1 MELERVAK
9 FKRGMSRVPRL
20 LFCGGV
26 VNGRVVERFLGA
38 SEEEKRRMQIM
49 YGVKVLNKLIAAWEA
64 EVADRG
70 YLQENTVRASSL
82 VVSSLKKIPF
92 SINHSIF
99 HRISQFKWFNTD
111 SRRPALLVAFLSR
124 NPLGATR

>member
-1 MELERVAK
+1 ME
-9 FKRGMSRVPRL
+9 GW
-20 LFCGGV
+20 

-82 VVSSLKKIPF
+82 VVSSLI
-92 SINHSIF
+92 
-99 HRISQFKWFNTD
+99 
-111 SRRPALLVAFLSR
+111 FLS
-124 NPLGATR
+124 PLLIISSHLNISVQVV